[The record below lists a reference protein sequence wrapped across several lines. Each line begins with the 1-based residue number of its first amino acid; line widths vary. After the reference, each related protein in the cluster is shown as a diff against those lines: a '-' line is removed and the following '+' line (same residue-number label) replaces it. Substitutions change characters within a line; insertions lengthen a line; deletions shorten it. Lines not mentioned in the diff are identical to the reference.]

1 MTVFRERKLQSRW
14 DTRLFNS
21 LRDLI
26 EPRNVARLKFPFVHF
41 VDARKLSHRF
51 SIIFLQARLCIK
63 RERDENGTRP
73 FNFTSVS
80 IHRRAFF
87 FYRASFSLSFLPFH
101 HTGVRH
107 DGSARFVLSLS
118 LSLSSIFVIFILFP
132 GWEENACK
140 SGGRGKKVPRETM
153 SICKP

>member
-87 FYRASFSLSFLPFH
+87 LLPRFFFPFFFTVPPYRRTPRRICQVRSLPLSFSLEYFRNFYPF
-101 HTGVRH
+101 
-107 DGSARFVLSLS
+107 F
-118 LSLSSIFVIFILFP
+118 
-132 GWEENACK
+132 WM
-140 SGGRGKKVPRETM
+140 RGKRV
-153 SICKP
+153 

>member
-26 EPRNVARLKFPFVHF
+26 ESRNVARLKFPFVHF

-87 FYRASFSLSFLPFH
+87 LLSRFFFPFFFTVPPYRRTPRRICQIRSLPLP
-101 HTGVRH
+101 
-107 DGSARFVLSLS
+107 LSLEYFRNFYPFS
-118 LSLSSIFVIFILFP
+118 
-132 GWEENACK
+132 WM
-140 SGGRGKKVPRETM
+140 RGKRV
-153 SICKP
+153 